1 MFKWFLIR
9 RNGELRFCGLL
20 SGDGAAQTS
29 MPSAVSTV
37 RSRTMKFVGV
47 QPPAVHASAK
57 RRRRALFPYLATLT
71 TPPSFAS
78 DSAA

>member
-1 MFKWFLIR
+1 MFKWLLIR
-9 RNGELRFCGLL
+9 RNGELRFCGLV

-37 RSRTMKFVGV
+37 RSRTMKFVGAAACS
-47 QPPAVHASAK
+47 PPRLTE
-57 RRRRALFPYLATLT
+57 RRQRALFPYLATLT

-78 DSAA
+78 DSTA